1 MNSCIAHEWRCRT
14 RMPSATKT
22 SIRCTK
28 SLGGIGQVTS
38 REFLDNR
45 CLK

>member
-1 MNSCIAHEWRCRT
+1 
-14 RMPSATKT
+14 MPSATKT

-28 SLGGIGQVTS
+28 FLGGIGQVTS
-38 REFLDNR
+38 REFLDNI